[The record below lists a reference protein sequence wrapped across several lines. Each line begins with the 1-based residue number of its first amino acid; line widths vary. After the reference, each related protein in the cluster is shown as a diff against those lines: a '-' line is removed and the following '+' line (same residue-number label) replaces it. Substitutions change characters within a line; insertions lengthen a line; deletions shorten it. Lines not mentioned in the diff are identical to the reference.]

1 MGQQDSSSSDDYESE
16 SDELDENG
24 KSKRPPRLDENGNPI
39 IRKKKG
45 MMGELGLDKGLQY
58 VKNIKNIKIQDLN
71 PMNIGQK
78 KQRKRNPDAD
88 LV

>member
-1 MGQQDSSSSDDYESE
+1 
-16 SDELDENG
+16 
-24 KSKRPPRLDENGNPI
+24 
-39 IRKKKG
+39 
-45 MMGELGLDKGLQY
+45 MGELGLDKGLQY
-58 VKNIKNIKIQDLN
+58 VKNIKNIKIYDLN